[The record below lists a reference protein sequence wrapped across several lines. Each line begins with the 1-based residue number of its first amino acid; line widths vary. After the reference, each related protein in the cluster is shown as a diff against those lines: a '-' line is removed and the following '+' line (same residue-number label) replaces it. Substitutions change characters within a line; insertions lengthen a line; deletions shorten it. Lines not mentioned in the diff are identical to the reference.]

1 MKAQYERDAAIKRAG
16 FVAETEQARA
26 RAAQA
31 GPLAEA
37 QTKQQVIQQQT
48 ALALH
53 EAELAAQRLEAEVRR
68 PADAEAYRKR
78 TIAEADRDREQFA
91 AEAEA
96 FRKRTIAEAD
106 RDQVRLATDADAYR
120 QTTMAEAERQQAGL
134 AADAEAYRQTTTA
147 AADAQAVLVRAEA
160 AANAERATAQA
171 DADANTA
178 RANSLRQ
185 GNQEL
190 IAAERIVESLPTL
203 VEAAARGLAGSNLTI
218 LNGTQGVNDV
228 VAGLVGQGLTVLN
241 TLRKAT
247 ALTVSTGSGTDALP
261 SANGSS
267 EDAASNGLSRLAESS
282 EPAERGSAAS
292 SAYPALDAA

>member
-1 MKAQYERDAAIKRAG
+1 M
-16 FVAETEQARA
+16 
-26 RAAQA
+26 
-31 GPLAEA
+31 
-37 QTKQQVIQQQT
+37 
-48 ALALH
+48 
-53 EAELAAQRLEAEVRR
+53 AAQRLEAEVRR

-96 FRKRTIAEAD
+96 YRKRTIAEAD

-120 QTTMAEAERQQAGL
+120 QTTMAEAERQQARL

-147 AADAQAVLVRAEA
+147 AADAQAILVRAEA

-190 IAAERIVESLPTL
+190 IAAERIVESLPAL
-203 VEAAARGLAGSNLTI
+203 VEAAAGGLAGANLTV

-228 VAGLVGQGLTVLN
+228 IAGLVGQGLTVLG

-247 ALTVSTGSGTDALP
+247 ALTVGTDVSP
-261 SANGSS
+261 SANGS
-267 EDAASNGLSRLAESS
+267 EGDRRQQRVAHRGLPGTAAPRPAPTLVRDAALPVTPVTTTPAGKARLEH
-282 EPAERGSAAS
+282 GSV
-292 SAYPALDAA
+292 P